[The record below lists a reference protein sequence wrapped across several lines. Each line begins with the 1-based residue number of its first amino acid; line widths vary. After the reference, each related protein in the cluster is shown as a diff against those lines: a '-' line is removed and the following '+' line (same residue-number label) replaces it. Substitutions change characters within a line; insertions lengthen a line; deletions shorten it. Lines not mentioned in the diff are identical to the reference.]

1 MKLKLSFRVS
11 EDQDINWHIAICREF
26 VTYHD
31 ISKLFVTKLI
41 YHDIFKKYI
50 RKKCQLTYCN
60 ILGRHIR
67 DILKKYI
74 TMKYRDISVID
85 INDILN

>member
-1 MKLKLSFRVS
+1 M
-11 EDQDINWHIAICREF
+11 
-26 VTYHD
+26 
-31 ISKLFVTKLI
+31 I
-41 YHDIFKKYI
+41 YHDLSEKNVVKFTYYDIPKKYI

-74 TMKYRDISVID
+74 TMKYRDISIID